1 MKSASYW
8 IEHLE
13 LIPHPEGGYYKET
26 YKSEGLLPKGNDDTF
41 PSERSFSTGIYFLLG
56 PNDYST
62 FHRIKSDEMWHFY
75 EGGPLEVYY
84 FQNGLQRIVL
94 GREIDKGQKLQ
105 AVVPANTWFASRPLT
120 KDYCL
125 VGCTVAP
132 GFDFRDFEMADAKS
146 LHKQFPG
153 NERIISELTR

>member
-26 YKSEGLLPKGNDDTF
+26 YKSERTMTISDDGKF
-41 PSERSFSTGIYFLLG
+41 PSERAFSTGIYFLLG
-56 PNDYST
+56 PDDFST

-75 EGGPLEVYY
+75 EGGPLEVLY
-84 FQNGLQRIVL
+84 FQDGLQRIVL

-105 AVVPANTWFASRPLT
+105 AVVPANTWFASRPMT
-120 KDYCL
+120 KEYAL

-132 GFDFRDFEMADAKS
+132 GFDFRDFEMAEAKS
-146 LHKQFPG
+146 LRQLFPG
-153 NERIISELTR
+153 NDKIISELTR